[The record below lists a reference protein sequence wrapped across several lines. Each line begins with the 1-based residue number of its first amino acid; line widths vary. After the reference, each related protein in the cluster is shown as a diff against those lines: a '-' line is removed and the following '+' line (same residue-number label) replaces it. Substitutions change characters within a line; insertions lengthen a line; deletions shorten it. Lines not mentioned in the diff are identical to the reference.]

1 VRNPALA
8 ATLEMIASQGPQAFH
23 SGTFAAGLAGKIAEA
38 TPGGA
43 RMAVEDIADYRAP
56 MRDPVC
62 GHYRAYLVCG
72 MGPPS
77 SGATTVFA
85 ILKQLERF
93 DLAAM
98 GPESPAF
105 WHVFAESQRL
115 AFADREL
122 YLADADFVSVPV
134 AGLVDPDYL
143 AARGALIS
151 VDARLDA
158 VAPGTPAG
166 ASLALTDGAEP
177 AENGT
182 SHFVT
187 VDAAGNAVSYTST
200 IEGSFGSGLFYE
212 GFYLNNELTDF
223 SFVPE

>member
-1 VRNPALA
+1 FLVRANNRAAYDPEGAALYFGADGEPVPAGTLVRNPALA

-98 GPESPAF
+98 GPENPAF

-115 AFADREL
+115 
-122 YLADADFVSVPV
+122 
-134 AGLVDPDYL
+134 
-143 AARGALIS
+143 
-151 VDARLDA
+151 
-158 VAPGTPAG
+158 
-166 ASLALTDGAEP
+166 
-177 AENGT
+177 
-182 SHFVT
+182 
-187 VDAAGNAVSYTST
+187 
-200 IEGSFGSGLFYE
+200 
-212 GFYLNNELTDF
+212 
-223 SFVPE
+223 